1 MPGLDVLLHDL
12 ADPKAYPDEAW
23 GDVPPTARRVEV
35 VQTHISAVFLTATRA
50 YKVKKPVRLWGLVDY
65 GTLERRKHWCD
76 EEVRLNR
83 RLASD
88 VYRGVAPIVER
99 QGGLAVGGAG
109 GDGDAVEW
117 AVAHPLED
125 WRQEPGS
132 GCRRRQTTIRQA
144 CRMNGIN
151 EASLLEALN
160 AALRIKIKSEPGVNP
175 FPIVDASSS
184 AAHVRGRESMR

>member
-65 GTLERRKHWCD
+65 GTPEKRRHWCD

-83 RLASD
+83 RLAPD
-88 VYRGVAPIVER
+88 VYLGVAPIVER
-99 QGGLAVGGAG
+99 AGRLVVGPGGAG
-109 GDGDAVEW
+109 GAVEH
-117 AVAHPLED
+117 AVVMRRFRAED
-125 WRQEPGS
+125 
-132 GCRRRQTTIRQA
+132 T
-144 CRMNGIN
+144 
-151 EASLLEALN
+151 LEARL
-160 AALRIKIKSEPGVNP
+160 AAGT
-175 FPIVDASSS
+175 VDAISRMTSSPDSSGIRLSMTSTSNVRSLRSRCASRARS
-184 AAHVRGRESMR
+184 AATTS